1 MNPVALE
8 RLREHYDAPGA
19 TEGDIMFLIQSEI
32 RKEKEQDPDKV
43 HYGLTKKDG
52 EYIRFYHID
61 GVLYTYIYKNK
72 LNLVPVSDESTM
84 IDGFPNP
91 FTIFPECKEG
101 AKLYAEMKEKK
112 EFEKYKEEIKK
123 DFPDSSEEYHD
134 FCAYVACLHS
144 YYPKGKKSRKLS
156 RPRYI
161 VNSVF
166 RDEEGN
172 INRIITTRGSNVI
185 IVREGKT
192 GRIVG
197 IPKILT

>member
-8 RLREHYDAPGA
+8 RLREHYEVPGA
-19 TEGDIMFLIQSEI
+19 TEDDIMFLIHSEI
-32 RKEKEQDPDKV
+32 RKEKEENPDKV
-43 HYGLTKKDG
+43 HFGLTKKDG
-52 EYIRFYHID
+52 KYIRFYHID
-61 GVLYTYIYKNK
+61 GVLFSYIYKNK
-72 LNLVPVSDESTM
+72 LNLVPVSDELTM

-91 FTIFPECKEG
+91 FIIFPECKEG
-101 AKLYAEMKEKK
+101 ARLYAQMKEKK
-112 EFEKYKEEIKK
+112 EFENFKETIKK
-123 DFPDSSEEYHD
+123 DFPNASEEYHD

-156 RPRYI
+156 RPRYK

-166 RDEEGN
+166 KNEDGS
-172 INRIITTRGSNVI
+172 INRIITTEGSNVR
-185 IVREGKT
+185 IVREGTT